1 MGSGT
6 VFTRVS
12 EMLAI
17 ATCLFHIQTLWASK
31 MLRGTILL
39 PRTIPGMWLM
49 ADNVLYF
56 TSLSLDPS
64 HAMGGHLPYA
74 CQKHS
79 AKWPLSFLPASAF
92 LCPDLS
98 AVGWPQAACYP
109 TSGVSVSVSYTIQAP
124 AEARGCTLSIFAPP
138 PWDPYCASHREST
151 QGYWLHWTEW
161 HYARFLDT
169 FVGELRSVH
178 QIRPWETFSEGF

>member
-1 MGSGT
+1 MGIGT

-49 ADNVLYF
+49 GDYVLYF

-79 AKWPLSFLPASAF
+79 AKWPLSFLSASAF

-98 AVGWPQAACYP
+98 AVGWPQSACYP
-109 TSGVSVSVSYTIQAP
+109 TSVCLCLSP
-124 AEARGCTLSIFAPP
+124 TLYKHLLRLEDVPS
-138 PWDPYCASHREST
+138 PYLHPSSHGTHTVPHTEKAHKDICCIGLNGT
-151 QGYWLHWTEW
+151 MQG
-161 HYARFLDT
+161 F
-169 FVGELRSVH
+169 
-178 QIRPWETFSEGF
+178 